1 MRCCDHKLRPTDVV
15 YSRGKGLL
23 LQASS
28 AAGIV
33 AAAIFCGLTKA
44 WEGETLVL
52 RDTVSSQTAS
62 RVIFLLYFGER
73 APVSEKSL
81 YVFLFLKHMQ
91 KCCQLH
97 YSPILFGSF
106 LTNGCSLYHLFYT
119 FQNHQMLRLYH
130 PVPFASACGKGTQE
144 EGCRTWDCCAS
155 ELDLSVASLCITL
168 TTLDYY

>member
-1 MRCCDHKLRPTDVV
+1 MTHKLRPTDVV
-15 YSRGKGLL
+15 YSRGQGLL
-23 LQASS
+23 CRHLPLQASRLQAS
-28 AAGIV
+28 PAAGIA

-81 YVFLFLKHMQ
+81 YVFLSLKHMQ

-119 FQNHQMLRLYH
+119 FPKPPDVKTLPSSAICFCLWERNSRGRL
-130 PVPFASACGKGTQE
+130 
-144 EGCRTWDCCAS
+144 
-155 ELDLSVASLCITL
+155 
-168 TTLDYY
+168 